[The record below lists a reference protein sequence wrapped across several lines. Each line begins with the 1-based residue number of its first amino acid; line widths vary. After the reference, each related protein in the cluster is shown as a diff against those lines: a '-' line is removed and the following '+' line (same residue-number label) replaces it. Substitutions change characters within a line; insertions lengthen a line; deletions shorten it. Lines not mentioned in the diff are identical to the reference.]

1 MVDRAQLHDPVV
13 IAEQRGGRADAVV
26 LPPVRQTPGRDRP
39 TVMIAKQ
46 IMRQKLVRT
55 LGGAARGKIAVRGE
69 KAKAEAAKKLGVL
82 IFTQN

>member
-1 MVDRAQLHDPVV
+1 
-13 IAEQRGGRADAVV
+13 
-26 LPPVRQTPGRDRP
+26 
-39 TVMIAKQ
+39 MIAKQ

-69 KAKAEAAKKLGVL
+69 QAKAEAAKKLGVL